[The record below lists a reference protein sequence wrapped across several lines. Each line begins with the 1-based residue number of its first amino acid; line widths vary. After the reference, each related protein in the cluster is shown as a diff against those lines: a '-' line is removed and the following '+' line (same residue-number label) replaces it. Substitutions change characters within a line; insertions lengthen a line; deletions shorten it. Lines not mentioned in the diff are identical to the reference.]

1 MKYIHLQKADIDIS
15 CIASGTWAIGGQN
28 YGEVNRESS
37 IQTLRTMIDYGVNL
51 IDTAPVYGNGY
62 AEQLVGEALQDGYRD
77 KVFIATKFGLAGTIL
92 DPRRRDASFNNIM
105 REIASSLRNL
115 KTDYIDFYFVHWPDV
130 NTPIA
135 ETMAALNLLKAKGI
149 IKYIGL
155 SNFSKEQIEEA
166 MKYGEVD
173 VIQPLFC
180 MVDQKNVE
188 LMKWCKTQG
197 IDTFTYG
204 SMGAGIL
211 SGVYRTIPNF
221 PPNDLRW
228 HFYDYYQE
236 PKFSKIQELL
246 KVMDIIAEQR
256 KVTVAQVALN
266 WSAKQD
272 YVSTCLV
279 GATTPKHAIEDCEAF
294 NFELNEEE
302 FEIINKKL
310 AELGFAEGGN
320 SCASNNERNIR

>member
-1 MKYIHLQKADIDIS
+1 MKYIHLQNANVDIS
-15 CIASGTWAIGGQN
+15 CVASGTWAIGGQN
-28 YGEVNRESS
+28 YGNVNREDS
-37 IQTLRTMIDYGVNL
+37 IQAIRAMIDQGVNL

-62 AEQLVGEALQDGYRD
+62 AEQLIGEALQGGYRE

-105 REIASSLRNL
+105 REVMSSLRNL

-135 ETMAALNLLKAKGI
+135 ETMAALNLLKEKGV

-155 SNFSKEQIEEA
+155 SNFNKEQIEEA
-166 MKYGEVD
+166 MKYGKID
-173 VIQPLFC
+173 VVQPLFC

-188 LMKWCKTQG
+188 LMKWCKSQG

-204 SMGAGIL
+204 SLGAGVL
-211 SGVYRTIPNF
+211 SGVYRSKPNF

-236 PKFSKIQELL
+236 PKFTKIQELL
-246 KVMDIIAEQR
+246 KEMDIIANKR
-256 KVTVAQVALN
+256 NVSLAQITLN
-266 WSAKQD
+266 WSSNQD

-279 GATTPKHAIEDCEAF
+279 GASNVKHALDNCAAF
-294 NFELNEEE
+294 DFELSAS
-302 FEIINKKL
+302 EIKMIDDKL
-310 AELGFAEGGN
+310 LELGFCEG
-320 SCASNNERNIR
+320 E

>member
-1 MKYIHLQKADIDIS
+1 MKYIHLQNANVDVS
-15 CIASGTWAIGGQN
+15 CVASGTWAIGGQN
-28 YGEVNRESS
+28 YGEVNREDS
-37 IQTLRTMIDYGVNL
+37 IKTIRTMIDYGVNL

-62 AEQLVGEALQDGYRD
+62 AEQLIGEALQDGYRD
-77 KVFIATKFGLAGTIL
+77 KVLIATKFGLAGTIL

-105 REIASSLRNL
+105 REVMSSLRNL
-115 KTDYIDFYFVHWPDV
+115 RTDHIDFYFAHWPDN

-135 ETMAALNLLKAKGI
+135 ETMAALNLLKEKGV

-166 MKYGEVD
+166 MKYGKVD
-173 VIQPLFC
+173 VVQPLFC

-188 LMKWCKTQG
+188 LMRWCKSQG

-204 SMGAGIL
+204 SLGAGVL
-211 SGVYRTIPNF
+211 SGAYRTKPNF

-236 PKFSKIQELL
+236 PKFSKIQDLL
-246 KVMDIIAEQR
+246 KVMDVIAERR
-256 KVTVAQVALN
+256 KVSLAQITID
-266 WSAKQD
+266 WSIQKE

-279 GATTPKHAIEDCEAF
+279 GATTPKHAIDNFLAF
-294 NFELNEEE
+294 DFELDEEE
-302 FEIINKKL
+302 MRMSDEKL
-310 AELGFAEGGN
+310 IELGFCEG
-320 SCASNNERNIR
+320 E